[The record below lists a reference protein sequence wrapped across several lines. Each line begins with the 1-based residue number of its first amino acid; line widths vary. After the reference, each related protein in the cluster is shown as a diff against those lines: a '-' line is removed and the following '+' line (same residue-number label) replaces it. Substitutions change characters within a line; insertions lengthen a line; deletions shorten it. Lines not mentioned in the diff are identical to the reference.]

1 MTRQCY
7 RAGPKPSDA
16 AVWQSEGDTAGVQSY
31 RSERAI
37 PVAMYA
43 SSIAMQSLKSRKT
56 KME

>member
-1 MTRQCY
+1 MQQHGKVRVTQLGCS
-7 RAGPKPSDA
+7 P
-16 AVWQSEGDTAGVQSY
+16 AGV
-31 RSERAI
+31 EHAT